1 MTRQTR
7 TPRQTKKSTED
18 AKEVFKMNEERINEL
33 LDSIPEDE
41 GVDVDDLPE
50 GEYTMEDLKSLGV
63 VDSDDD
69 QIENDNIRQ
78 SEDDTE
84 IVGSMPRLREP
95 EYRAKLVKVTT
106 AAGGKSLCNGDP
118 IALQL
123 QGKSLDEVYE
133 VGALFLEVTVDAL
146 KEKYSH
152 LNPGQQRMN
161 IGNRMRGL
169 IKKRDRE
176 AAELMKDTVE

>member
-18 AKEVFKMNEERINEL
+18 AKEVLKMNNINDFV
-33 LDSIPEDE
+33 DSLED
-41 GVDVDDLPE
+41 GVDVDELE
-50 GEYTMEDLKSLGV
+50 GEFSMEDLRSLGI
-63 VDSDDD
+63 VDDGADDG
-69 QIENDNIRQ
+69 QIENDNIRDPD
-78 SEDDTE
+78 DDT

-106 AAGGKSLCNGDP
+106 AAGGKSLCNGDD

-133 VGALFLEVTVDAL
+133 IGAQFLEVTVDAL
-146 KEKYSH
+146 REKYSH

-176 AAELMKDTVE
+176 AAELLKQPTE

>member
-18 AKEVFKMNEERINEL
+18 AKEVLKMNNVNDFVDS
-33 LDSIPEDE
+33 LDD
-41 GVDVDDLPE
+41 GVDVDEEQLE
-50 GEYTMEDLKSLGV
+50 GEFSMEDLRALGV
-63 VDSDDD
+63 VDDGGDG
-69 QIENDNIRQ
+69 QIENDNIRDV
-78 SEDDTE
+78 DDDAV
-84 IVGSMPRLREP
+84 VGSMPRLREA

-106 AAGGKSLCNGDP
+106 AAGGKSLCNGDN

-133 VGALFLEVTVDAL
+133 VGAQFLETTVDAL
-146 KEKYSH
+146 REKYSH

-176 AAELMKDTVE
+176 AAELTAPITE